1 MSLRDEIIQKKA
13 AMQLTTE
20 RLSRMSG
27 VPRGTINKILNG
39 QTSNPRAWTLFKL
52 AYALGI
58 NTNEFSERESGGGT
72 EEHKCISVSLPLY
85 GSGETIRLPEFNFAL
100 RENAATYLLVSRRE
114 SYESGSRVALKG
126 SGGVSHGYY
135 YHTGSMSTIVF
146 DDPKKPPV
154 YIPGPAGDEIIGV
167 IVAVI
172 KCQ

>member
-13 AMQLTTE
+13 ALQLTTE

-58 NTNEFSERESGGGT
+58 NTNEFSEIESGRADDY
-72 EEHKCISVSLPLY
+72 KCISVSFPVY
-85 GSGETIRLPEFNFAL
+85 GSGETIRLPEFSFAL
-100 RENAATYLLVSRRE
+100 RENASTYLLVSRRE
-114 SYESGSRVALKG
+114 SYESGSRVAIKV

-146 DDPKKPPV
+146 DDMTKPPV